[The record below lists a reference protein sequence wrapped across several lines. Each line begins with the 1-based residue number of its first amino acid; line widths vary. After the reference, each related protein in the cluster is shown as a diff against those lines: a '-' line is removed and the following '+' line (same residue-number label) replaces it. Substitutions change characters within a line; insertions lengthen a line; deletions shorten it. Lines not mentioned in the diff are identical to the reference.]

1 MKIIS
6 VTPEYGGRD
15 VARADIEVAEGIRL
29 FDVRIT
35 QAGNG
40 YRVYGRSASFTPK
53 TADAISNAV
62 LKQMERVLDDRRS

>member
-1 MKIIS
+1 LRILS
-6 VTPEYGGRD
+6 VTPEHGGRD

-53 TADAISNAV
+53 TADAISSAV
-62 LKQMERVLDDRRS
+62 LNQMERVLNDRRS

>member
-1 MKIIS
+1 VKIIA
-6 VTPEYGGRD
+6 VTPTPGGRD

-35 QAGNG
+35 QAGDG

-53 TADAISNAV
+53 TANAISSAV
-62 LKQMERVLDDRRS
+62 ISHMERVLNDRRS